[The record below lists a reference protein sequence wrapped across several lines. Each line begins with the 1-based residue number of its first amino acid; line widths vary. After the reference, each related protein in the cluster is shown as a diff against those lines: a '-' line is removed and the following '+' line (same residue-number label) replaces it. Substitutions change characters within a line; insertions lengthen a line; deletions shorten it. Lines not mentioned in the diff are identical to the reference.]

1 MRLSVKVIAATAIA
15 VLLVPAFNLFAS
27 EAAKPAAIAGD
38 NKSSDAS
45 SKPADASGAVTADPA
60 ELLPSAPLP
69 SFSLSAAMPYSR
81 GLNTFTPRVEWFIGY
96 SYLRAIPE
104 LAAGNRMVYLNGGS
118 TSIAFNFNR
127 YLGIVGDFGGFNDS
141 QLLLAGPGEPSSAVD
156 SSGTAYTYLFGPRFS
171 YRKHERFT
179 PFAQVL
185 FGGIHAS
192 DVTLSSGCGGPGCT
206 PLPAEN
212 SFAMTAGGGLDLK
225 VTHHIALRL
234 IQAEYLMT
242 RFENRA
248 TGGAATQNDMRLS
261 AGLVFRFGGGPPA
274 APPLPPLS
282 YSCSVNPA
290 SAYIGEPIAVS
301 GTAVNLNPAKTAV
314 YTWSV
319 DGGTVTGTSSTAN
332 IDTKNVAAG
341 SYTLKGH
348 VTEGDRPGE
357 SADCTA
363 PYAVKA
369 LEPPTVS
376 CMANPATVNSG
387 DPSTITATGVSPQG
401 LSLTYS
407 YSASAGIVSGAGS
420 SATLTTGGTPAGVI
434 TVSCNVVDDKG
445 QTASGTTAVTVI
457 VPQAP
462 MPAVSE
468 LCSVSFARDAR
479 RPARVDNEGKACL
492 DQVALSLQGS
502 SDAKLALVGNVAS
515 GEKNSSKLAA
525 ERAANTKAYLV
536 SEKGIDSSRISVY
549 MGTQDGKTVTTTL
562 IPAGATFDASGVTA
576 VQ

>member
-27 EAAKPAAIAGD
+27 EAAKPATSATAD
-38 NKSSDAS
+38 NKA
-45 SKPADASGAVTADPA
+45 ADASVTVAADPA
-60 ELLPSAPLP
+60 ELLPFAPMPSA
-69 SFSLSAAMPYSR
+69 SMAAMPYSR
-81 GLNTFTPRVEWFIGY
+81 GLNSYTPRVEWFLGY
-96 SYLRAIPE
+96 SYLRAVPE
-104 LAAGNRMVYLNGGS
+104 LAAGNRLVYLNGGS

-127 YLGIVGDFGGFNDS
+127 YLGIVGDFGGFKDS
-141 QLLLAGPGEPSSAVD
+141 KLLLTGPGEPSGAVN
-156 SSGTAYTYLFGPRFS
+156 SSGTAYTYLFGPRLS
-171 YRKHERFT
+171 YRTHERIT

-192 DVTLSSGCGGPGCT
+192 DVTLSSGCSGAGCT
-206 PLPAEN
+206 LLPSEN
-212 SFAMTAGGGLDLK
+212 RFAMTAGGGLDVK
-225 VTHHIALRL
+225 VHHHIAIRL

-242 RFENRA
+242 RFENLT
-248 TGGAATQNDMRLS
+248 TGSTASQNDMRLS
-261 AGLVFRFGGGPPA
+261 AGLVFRFGGGPPPP
-274 APPLPPLS
+274 PPLPPLN
-282 YSCSVNPA
+282 YSCSVNPV
-290 SAYIGEPIAVS
+290 SVYIGEPIAVS
-301 GTAVNLNPAKTAV
+301 GTAVNLNPARTAV
-314 YTWSV
+314 YTWTV
-319 DGGTVTGTSSTAN
+319 DGGTVTGTTSTAS
-332 IDTKNVAAG
+332 IDTRNVAPG

-348 VTEGDRPGE
+348 VTEGDRPDE

-363 PYAVKA
+363 PYAVRA

-407 YSASAGIVSGAGS
+407 YSASASLVSGSGTT
-420 SATLTTGGTPAGVI
+420 ATLTTGGAAAGVI
-434 TVSCNVVDDKG
+434 TVTCNVVDAKG
-445 QTASGTTAVTVI
+445 QTASGTTAVTVV

-492 DQVALSLQGS
+492 DQVALSLQS
-502 SDAKLALVGNVAS
+502 SPDAKLVLVGNVAA
-515 GEKNSSKLAA
+515 GEKDSGKLA
-525 ERAANTKAYLV
+525 EKRAVNTKAYLV
-536 SEKGIDSSRISVY
+536 GEKGIDSSRITVY
-549 MGTQDGKTVTTTL
+549 TGARGDKTVTTTL
-562 IPAGATFDASGVTA
+562 IPAGATFDATGDTP